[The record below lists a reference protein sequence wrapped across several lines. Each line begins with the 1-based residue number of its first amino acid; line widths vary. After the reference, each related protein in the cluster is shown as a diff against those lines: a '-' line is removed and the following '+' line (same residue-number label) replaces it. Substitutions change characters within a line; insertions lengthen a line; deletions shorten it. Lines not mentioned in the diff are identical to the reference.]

1 MHMSLNNNNKI
12 YDIRKNGKREGD
24 VFTSPKIAC
33 YILDLMGY
41 TPDKNLSKYD
51 ILEPSC
57 GDGVF
62 VIEIIHRILISSRR
76 YDFNPNSVIERNIIC
91 YDIDPEKIKCCYEKI
106 AVTFPGYTYP
116 KFHTTD
122 FLMEDILEKFDFI
135 VGNPPYI
142 RYEKVPVKTR
152 SIYKK
157 AFTTFHYRT
166 DLYVLFFEKT
176 LKLLKSGGV
185 HGFIC
190 ANRWLKNEY
199 GRKLRGYIA
208 YNYRLRYMV
217 NLEKANAFQ
226 EKVLAYPAI
235 TIISNEVPTTTYH
248 YMEITDI
255 EQLEWQKWTIKKM
268 STTNDWSEMFY
279 EISNFHSLSTIEEQN
294 FHIGIGVATGADS
307 IYISPTLKGII
318 EESRLIPAINA
329 RDLTGNK
336 LSWNGEYLL
345 NPFDENGNL
354 VDLASYPKTQQ
365 YLESK
370 KEILSNR
377 HIAKKS
383 PSKWYRTI
391 DKIKTDLQNTPKIL
405 LPDISGNSLLFIDEG
420 RFYPLHNIYYI
431 TGEDIHQLKILCSIL
446 MSDFVRKQIQR
457 LSNNMNGGYARWQSQ
472 NLRKLRIPYI
482 KGINKKQATILEEGY
497 EKKDLKLIND
507 CVSSLTDKIAST
519 REEQATR
526 KPIQLSFTF
535 S

>member
-1 MHMSLNNNNKI
+1 MSLNNNKF
-12 YDIRKNGKREGD
+12 YDIRKNGKQEGD

-33 YILDLMGY
+33 YILDLIGY
-41 TPDKNLSKYD
+41 TPDKNLSKCN

-62 VIEIIHRILISSRR
+62 VIEIIHRILVSSRF
-76 YDFNPNSVIERNIIC
+76 YGFDPYPVVERNIVC
-91 YDIDPEKIKCCYEKI
+91 YDIDSEKIKCCHERI
-106 AVTFPGYTYP
+106 DQTFPGCAYP
-116 KFHTTD
+116 QFHTAD
-122 FLMEDILEKFDFI
+122 FLMDEIQEKFDFI

-142 RYEKVPVKTR
+142 RYEKIPANVRAV
-152 SIYKK
+152 YKK
-157 AFTTFHYRT
+157 MFATFYYRA

-176 LKLLKSGGV
+176 LKLLKPGGT

-199 GRKLRGYIA
+199 GKNLRGYIA
-208 YNYRLRYMV
+208 YNYRLRYIAD
-217 NLEKANAFQ
+217 LERSNAFQ

-235 TIISNEVPTTTYH
+235 TVISNEVPSATYH
-248 YMEITDI
+248 YMEVTDI
-255 EQLEWQKWTIKKM
+255 EQLEWKKWTIRNM
-268 STTNDWSEMFY
+268 STTNDWSEMFC
-279 EISNFHSLSTIEEQN
+279 EISNFGSLLTIEEQN

-307 IYISPTLKGII
+307 IYISTTLKGVI
-318 EESRLIPAINA
+318 EESRLLPAINA
-329 RDLTGNK
+329 RNLTGDK

-354 VDLASYPKTQQ
+354 VDLACYPKTLQ

-377 HIAKKS
+377 HIAKKT
-383 PSKWYRTI
+383 PANWYRTI
-391 DKIKTDLQNTPKIL
+391 DKIRTDLQKAPKIL

-457 LSNNMNGGYARWQSQ
+457 ISNNMNGGYARWQSQ
-472 NLRKLRIPYI
+472 NLRKLRIPDI
-482 KGINKKQATILEEGY
+482 KGLSHEQAAILEEGY
-497 EKKDLKLIND
+497 EKKDIKLIND
-507 CVSSLTDKIAST
+507 CISYLTQKTISA
-519 REEQATR
+519 RESQATR
-526 KPIQLSFTF
+526 KPQQLSLIF

>member
-1 MHMSLNNNNKI
+1 
-12 YDIRKNGKREGD
+12 
-24 VFTSPKIAC
+24 
-33 YILDLMGY
+33 
-41 TPDKNLSKYD
+41 
-51 ILEPSC
+51 
-57 GDGVF
+57 
-62 VIEIIHRILISSRR
+62 
-76 YDFNPNSVIERNIIC
+76 
-91 YDIDPEKIKCCYEKI
+91 
-106 AVTFPGYTYP
+106 
-116 KFHTTD
+116 
-122 FLMEDILEKFDFI
+122 
-135 VGNPPYI
+135 
-142 RYEKVPVKTR
+142 
-152 SIYKK
+152 
-157 AFTTFHYRT
+157 
-166 DLYVLFFEKT
+166 
-176 LKLLKSGGV
+176 
-185 HGFIC
+185 
-190 ANRWLKNEY
+190 
-199 GRKLRGYIA
+199 
-208 YNYRLRYMV
+208 MV

-405 LPDISGNSLLFIDEG
+405 LPDISGN
-420 RFYPLHNIYYI
+420 Y
-431 TGEDIHQLKILCSIL
+431 
-446 MSDFVRKQIQR
+446 
-457 LSNNMNGGYARWQSQ
+457 
-472 NLRKLRIPYI
+472 
-482 KGINKKQATILEEGY
+482 
-497 EKKDLKLIND
+497 
-507 CVSSLTDKIAST
+507 SLTKVVSIHFIT
-519 REEQATR
+519 
-526 KPIQLSFTF
+526 FTISQERIF
-535 S
+535 TN